1 MPAKAKMPGRSK
13 AAKKPLRPRES
24 VISHAAT
31 SKGIAMGEPFIIKQM
46 GASIPKHWISDKELP
61 GEITRFKQAIH
72 KSKNQLA
79 KIKEKLCRFHDNDQ
93 IQILDTHTLILQ
105 DETILNSTIEH
116 ISNSKINA
124 EWALEKSITNLKM
137 AFADVRE
144 QYFIERKNDI
154 DYISQR
160 ILKNLLGTLEHAHTY
175 PSKEV
180 IVVANDL
187 SPADIASLPR
197 NWVKG
202 FITATGGTTSHTAII
217 ARSFEIPAMIGVDDA
232 INRMKNAQY
241 VIIDGIN
248 GRIIL
253 NPTTATKAKYRRK
266 LEGYQKTER
275 SLLKEIHLPATTIDG
290 KHISIHANIE
300 LVEEVPSVIEHGG
313 EGVGLFRTEYLY
325 INRLEYPSEEEQF
338 ETYRSAL
345 KQMWPKPV
353 TIRTLDIG
361 GDKLFITTEYQ
372 EHVNPAL
379 GLRAIR
385 FCLREQELFKAQLR
399 ALYRASPSGKL
410 RILLPMIASVEEV
423 RQTKKL
429 IEEVKQELTA
439 ANKPFDDT
447 VKLGI
452 MIEVPSAV
460 LIADILAK
468 EVDFFSIGTNDLIQ
482 YGLAVDRTNENVSY
496 MYTPLHP
503 AVMRM
508 IKQTVDA
515 AKNANIDVTICG
527 EIAADPLYTLLLLAF
542 GLDAMSMN
550 ATSIPRAKRIIRSIE
565 HKRAA
570 SLLNRI
576 MQSSTVE
583 ESEQIM
589 KAEVGSILAKLKI

>member
-1 MPAKAKMPGRSK
+1 MPKKQKTIKHPAKQ
-13 AAKKPLRPRES
+13 RES
-24 VISHAAT
+24 QISHAAT
-31 SKGIAMGEPFIIKQM
+31 SAGIAMGEPFIIKQM
-46 GASIPKHWISDKELP
+46 GASIPKYWISDKDLT
-61 GEITRFKQAIH
+61 GEISRFKQAIQ
-72 KSKNQLA
+72 KSKSQLA
-79 KIKEKLCRFHDNDQ
+79 RIKEKLCRFRDNDQ
-93 IQILDTHTLILQ
+93 IQILDTHSLILQ
-105 DETILNSTIEH
+105 DEMVLTSTIEH

-154 DYISQR
+154 NYISQR
-160 ILKNLLGTLEHAHTY
+160 ILKNLLGTFEHPHTY
-175 PSKEV
+175 PSKEIIV
-180 IVVANDL
+180 ISNDL

-232 INRMKNAQY
+232 INKLKNVEY
-241 VIIDGIN
+241 LIIDGIN
-248 GRIIL
+248 GKIIL
-253 NPTTATKAKYRRK
+253 NPTSATRTKYRHK
-266 LEGYQKTER
+266 LEGYRKTER
-275 SLLKEIHLPATTIDG
+275 SLMKDIHLPAATLDG
-290 KHISIHANIE
+290 KHISVNANIE
-300 LVEEVPSVIEHGG
+300 LVEEIPSVIEHGG
-313 EGVGLFRTEYLY
+313 EGIGLFRTEYLY

-338 ETYRSAL
+338 ETYKSAL

-385 FCLREQELFKAQLR
+385 FCLREVEIFKSQLR
-399 ALYRASPSGKL
+399 ALYRASTFGKL
-410 RILLPMIASVEEV
+410 RVLLPMISSVEEV

-429 IEEVKQELTA
+429 IEEVQQELT
-439 ANKPFDDT
+439 NTKQPFDKT

-527 EIAADPLYTLLLLAF
+527 EIAADPMYTLLLLGF

-550 ATSIPRAKRIIRSIE
+550 ATSIPRAKRIIRSVE
-565 HKRAA
+565 HKKAT

-576 MQSSTVE
+576 MQSTSVE
-583 ESEQIM
+583 ESEQII
-589 KAEVGSILAKLKI
+589 KAEVGTVLAKLKI